1 MKHTQDRLANASI
14 LLTQPQSN
22 MNPPIPL
29 PTPSGR
35 TLTQLTNTWK
45 LTALLYDLWRVRS
58 LSLLTGQPFS
68 LERELN
74 LMLEW
79 TQPKALE
86 RWLDVGTSTGNY
98 ARALSTS
105 GAQVIALDFSGP
117 MLEVAHSKS
126 EAKSSSHIIYR
137 QDFLE
142 NLTFENSE
150 GPFDGIA
157 VGATLNEFWDTQVAL
172 ERMAHLLKP
181 GGRLFMMYLTESK
194 TSLGRLI
201 QSPLAASGVRFPPRQ
216 TVKETLER
224 CGMHYARGEQHGVVV
239 LELYH
244 KI

>member
-1 MKHTQDRLANASI
+1 
-14 LLTQPQSN
+14 
-22 MNPPIPL
+22 MNPK
-29 PTPSGR
+29 R

-45 LTALLYDLWRVRS
+45 LTALVYDLWRVRS

-98 ARALSTS
+98 ARALAKGGT
-105 GAQVIALDFSGP
+105 QVIGLDFSAP
-117 MLEVAHSKS
+117 MLEVAQSKLETES
-126 EAKSSSHIIYR
+126 AAKSSQNITYR

-142 NLTFENSE
+142 NLTLENSG

-157 VGATLNEFWDTQVAL
+157 VGATLNEFYDTKVAL
-172 ERMAHLLKP
+172 ERMSSLLKP
-181 GGRLFMMYLTESK
+181 GGRLFMMYLTGSK
-194 TSLGRLI
+194 SGLGRLI
-201 QSPLAASGVRFPPRQ
+201 QTPLAASGVRFPARDW
-216 TVKETLER
+216 VKSTLEQSE
-224 CGMHYARGEQHGVVV
+224 MHYARGEQHGVVV

-244 KI
+244 KTDSAKI